1 MREKRYRLAFDV
13 CKNEMPTF
21 RDAVKLDNQLFI
33 VSSVDLIGITI
44 STLFD
49 LELACCFVVQS

>member
-1 MREKRYRLAFDV
+1 
-13 CKNEMPTF
+13 MPTF